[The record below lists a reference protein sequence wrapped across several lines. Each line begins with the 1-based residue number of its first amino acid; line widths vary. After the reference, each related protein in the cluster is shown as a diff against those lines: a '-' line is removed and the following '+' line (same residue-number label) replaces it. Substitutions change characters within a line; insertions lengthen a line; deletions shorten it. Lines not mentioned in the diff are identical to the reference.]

1 MRFVRSFTNFS
12 GKIDAALMRVE
23 GWLFPRMRRRWIR
36 CVLSYLLFVSL
47 FAWFALRL
55 YGPGGAVDPTSRHR
69 RGRGGTKGCIKKK
82 NDSEEKIHRVRRRRS
97 LWFDNNY
104 WPCGEKK
111 RPAGILISRET
122 MQRERSRTPCLPSSS
137 STFVNSV
144 LSSREFHLVRRY
156 ARGWL

>member
-82 NDSEEKIHRVRRRRS
+82 TTLRRRFTACGAVVPFDSIIIIGLVVKKKTRRNTNQSRDNATRTVAYS
-97 LWFDNNY
+97 LSPFFFFN
-104 WPCGEKK
+104 
-111 RPAGILISRET
+111 
-122 MQRERSRTPCLPSSS
+122 
-137 STFVNSV
+137 
-144 LSSREFHLVRRY
+144 VRQ
-156 ARGWL
+156 